1 VSGSPSVEDDL
12 GRRRERTYGYLRL
25 WGIDTDLTLLPIV
38 RAPLAVVSTGA
49 VCGRAAASVLVALK
63 GQGLSQVE
71 VFAFAD
77 AYAVWPSLTADEDD
91 FVLDDAPSSAR
102 LVQHAWRYE
111 QAFVYEWALGLIPHL
126 RFPDAE
132 VDTGR
137 VTENLMQRVLTST
150 SSDSLVVRTAKELAD
165 SADIAFALQAIAAAG
180 DPPPLGMLR
189 SVVEERAAA
198 FEWLLSP
205 GE

>member
-1 VSGSPSVEDDL
+1 
-12 GRRRERTYGYLRL
+12 L

-38 RAPLAVVSTGA
+38 RAPLSVVASTA
-49 VCGRAAASVLVALK
+49 VCGKAAAAVLVALK

-77 AYAVWPSLTADEDD
+77 AYEVWPSLTADEDD
-91 FVLDDAPSSAR
+91 FILDDAPSAAR

-111 QAFVYEWALGLIPHL
+111 RAFVYEWALGLIPHL

-137 VTENLMQRVLTST
+137 VTEHLMQRVLTT
-150 SSDSLVVRTAKELAD
+150 SVDDRPTVRTAKELAD
-165 SADIAFALQAIAAAG
+165 SADVAFALQAIAAAA

-189 SVVEERAAA
+189 SVVEERATA
-198 FEWLLSP
+198 FEWLLGP
-205 GE
+205 TE